1 MTVAATPYR
10 CLWADGKPTATRSSL
25 PGNHVADVCIVGA
38 GFTGLWTAWHLL
50 RLDPSLRV
58 VVIEANHVGYG
69 ASGRNGGWVQTA
81 LPSSLVEIGRSH
93 GSAMALRVHTAMAE
107 SVSMIHRFAT
117 TYAPDAGFSHAGHL
131 HVARS
136 PAQSE
141 RLRAWVADHHRLG
154 MSDSDFQWLEP
165 SQVREMV
172 GVTNIRGGYFTPHCA
187 VVNPR
192 RLVDGLATACESLGV
207 HIFEQTKARSVAEQR
222 VETDAGLIR
231 APFVLRATE
240 GYTSN
245 LASSRRDLLPIFS
258 MMIATE
264 PLREEQWE
272 QIGWR
277 DRFTFS
283 DGRHLVI
290 YGQRT
295 DDDRIAFGGRGAPYR
310 FGSKTDD
317 FYADNIGAHRRLQE
331 ALVELFPV
339 LSTVAIT
346 HRWGGPLGVSRDW
359 EAGVGL
365 DRSTGLAWA
374 GGYVGDGVGAAH
386 LAGQTLA
393 DLILGYD
400 TDRTTLPWVGHRSRK
415 WEPEPFRSIGVRTVA
430 RLTATVDEV
439 ESKGS
444 VPRLRARVLKFL
456 R

>member
-1 MTVAATPYR
+1 M
-10 CLWADGKPTATRSSL
+10 
-25 PGNHVADVCIVGA
+25 
-38 GFTGLWTAWHLL
+38 
-50 RLDPSLRV
+50 
-58 VVIEANHVGYG
+58 
-69 ASGRNGGWVQTA
+69 
-81 LPSSLVEIGRSH
+81 
-93 GSAMALRVHTAMAE
+93 
-107 SVSMIHRFAT
+107 
-117 TYAPDAGFSHAGHL
+117 
-131 HVARS
+131 
-136 PAQSE
+136 
-141 RLRAWVADHHRLG
+141 
-154 MSDSDFQWLEP
+154 
-165 SQVREMV
+165 
-172 GVTNIRGGYFTPHCA
+172 
-187 VVNPR
+187 
-192 RLVDGLATACESLGV
+192 
-207 HIFEQTKARSVAEQR
+207 
-222 VETDAGLIR
+222 TDAGLIR

-240 GYTSN
+240 GDTSN

-317 FYADNIGAHRRLQE
+317 FYADNIGAHRSLHE